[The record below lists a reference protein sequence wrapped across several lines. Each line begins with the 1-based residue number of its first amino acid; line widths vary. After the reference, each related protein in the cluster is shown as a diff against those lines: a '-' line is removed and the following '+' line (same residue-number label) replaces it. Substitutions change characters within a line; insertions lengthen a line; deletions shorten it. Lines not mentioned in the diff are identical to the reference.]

1 MPATLPSVPVTE
13 TPVAGVSVASGRG
26 RLAGTGL
33 QLGAGLVTVG
43 AAGYVFLA
51 VAGNTLSSADYAA
64 LAMLYLLINIIGP
77 GLFIALEQETSRAM
91 SARVAAGVP
100 TGPTA
105 RAAALLALGL
115 FGILAVVVLAVSP
128 VLTDRLFNGNPWL
141 LVALLLGGVGAA
153 AVFWARGILG
163 GQRQFGGYAV
173 TILGEGL
180 ARLLPTLLLPLM
192 GLAAATGL
200 GFSFAAGTVIAT
212 AVTAP
217 WLHRGGPGPHEEL
230 PPMARGMALLVAAT
244 LLSQLVA
251 NFGPVVVGL
260 RSSDVALVATFA
272 SAVVLARIP
281 LFLFS
286 PVQMLLLPGL
296 TRAAEVGD
304 RRAVAIRIR
313 QLLMAVAAFG
323 LAAVAVTALVGP
335 HAVQVFFGAGVA
347 LPAAV
352 LALLAASSVLFMAAY
367 VLQPALIALRR
378 HRWVAIGWVAGAV
391 VFLAVAAAPGSP
403 VRAVVVAQLAGPAVV
418 IAVMGAGLVRALRGH
433 ARAPDQASVR

>member
-1 MPATLPSVPVTE
+1 MADL
-13 TPVAGVSVASGRG
+13 PVASGPVASGRG

-43 AAGYVFLA
+43 AAGYIFLA
-51 VAGNTLSSADYAA
+51 VAGNTLPSADYAA

-77 GLFIALEQETSRAM
+77 GLFIALEQETSRAV

-141 LVALLLGGVGAA
+141 LVALLLGGAGAA
-153 AVFWARGILG
+153 AVFWVRGVLG
-163 GQRQFGGYAV
+163 GQRQFGGYAA

-192 GLAAATGL
+192 GLAAATSL
-200 GFSFAAGTVIAT
+200 GFSFAAGTVVAA
-212 AVTAP
+212 AVTVP
-217 WLHRGGPGPHEEL
+217 WLHRGGPGPREKL
-230 PPMARGMALLVAAT
+230 PPMARGMALLVTAT

-251 NFGPVVVGL
+251 NLGPVVVGL

-286 PVQMLLLPGL
+286 PVQVLLLPGL

-313 QLLMAVAAFG
+313 QLLTAVAAFG

-335 HAVQVFFGAGVA
+335 NAVQVFFGAEIA
-347 LPAAV
+347 LPSAV

-378 HRWVAIGWVAGAV
+378 HRWVAVGWVAGAV
-391 VFLAVAAAPGSP
+391 VFLAVAVAPGSP

-418 IAVMGAGLVRALRGH
+418 VAVMGTGLARAVSGH
-433 ARAPDQASVR
+433 PRAAARAPVG

>member
-1 MPATLPSVPVTE
+1 MADL
-13 TPVAGVSVASGRG
+13 PVASGPVGSGRG

-33 QLGAGLVTVG
+33 QLSAGMVTVG
-43 AAGYVFLA
+43 AAGYIFLA

-77 GLFIALEQETSRAM
+77 GLFIALEQETSRAV

-141 LVALLLGGVGAA
+141 LVALLLGGAGAA
-153 AVFWARGILG
+153 AVFWVRGVLG
-163 GQRQFGGYAV
+163 GQRQFGGYAA

-192 GLAAATGL
+192 GLAAATSL
-200 GFSFAAGTVIAT
+200 GFSFAAGTVVAA
-212 AVTAP
+212 AVTVP
-217 WLHRGGPGPHEEL
+217 WLHRGGPGAREKL
-230 PPMARGMALLVAAT
+230 PPMARGIALLVTAT

-251 NFGPVVVGL
+251 NLGPVVVGL

-286 PVQMLLLPGL
+286 PVQVLLLPGL

-304 RRAVAIRIR
+304 RRAVVIRIR
-313 QLLMAVAAFG
+313 QLLTAVATFG

-335 HAVQVFFGAGVA
+335 NAVQVFFGAEIA
-347 LPAAV
+347 LPSAV

-378 HRWVAIGWVAGAV
+378 HRWVAVGWVAGAV
-391 VFLAVAAAPGSP
+391 VFLAVAVAPGSP

-418 IAVMGAGLVRALRGH
+418 VAVMGTGL
-433 ARAPDQASVR
+433 ARAVSGHPRAAERAPVG